1 MRNKP
6 EQLQSTE
13 IECLN
18 SLILN
23 IDLDDLEVEQ
33 LEQRI
38 ELTVAAICSDFDPDP
53 SDCAQFSCMGFVM
66 LK

>member
-1 MRNKP
+1 MRNQP
-6 EQLQSTE
+6 EHLPSPE

-23 IDLDDLEVEQ
+23 IDLDDLEVEE

-38 ELTVAAICSDFDPDP
+38 ELSVAAICSDFDPGP
-53 SDCAQFSCMGFVM
+53 GDCAQFSCMGFVM
-66 LK
+66 LR